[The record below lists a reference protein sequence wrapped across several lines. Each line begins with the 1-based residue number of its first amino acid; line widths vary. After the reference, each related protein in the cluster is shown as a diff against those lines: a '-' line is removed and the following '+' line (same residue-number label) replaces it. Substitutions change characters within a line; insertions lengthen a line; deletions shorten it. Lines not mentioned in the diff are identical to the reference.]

1 MHAALIGIIFA
12 IHMHLQHMYLIN
24 FCVPCCQLKVSIG
37 IYYLSGTYLIL
48 NDGMYESN
56 PQGSLKIFLFCQVVE
71 IMNRFNKLC
80 TYLLLS
86 YSFLSNNL
94 SLDISLNFLP
104 FFLSLV
110 TQVGSFQ
117 GSLYILRI
125 ETLQAIDDSLKRFA
139 FVVELGSHYSFFK
152 FSDFEA
158 LLEKSDAK

>member
-1 MHAALIGIIFA
+1 M
-12 IHMHLQHMYLIN
+12 
-24 FCVPCCQLKVSIG
+24 
-37 IYYLSGTYLIL
+37 IL

-94 SLDISLNFLP
+94 SLDISLNFIP